1 MPAIIVPEFAER
13 TFPITAFGAKADG
26 SKCTEAIAQ
35 AMASSV
41 PEGSRLL

>member
-41 PEGSRLL
+41 REGSRSL